1 MVFSWTYGFHD
12 GAVIGDA
19 PDRKPTEKKIK
30 QDGLHIDEDWVF
42 RETLEPDGK
51 ATACKAVSSG
61 FDSHRRLSVNA
72 ATALMFQSC
81 SLWTLPDC
89 GLAAAGGFHFLRV
102 VHRLRRCRL
111 PANGEW

>member
-81 SLWTLPDC
+81 SLWTLAVFISYELSTGCSNVGSQRMASGD
-89 GLAAAGGFHFLRV
+89 F
-102 VHRLRRCRL
+102 
-111 PANGEW
+111 